1 MVSRSDTNPTA
12 LITRGEFDQAF
23 ANPTEELNRTAQ
35 NIGTRLHTE
44 KADSRGSASG
54 AKTRCREETV
64 SQVAGTMTKVVE
76 EAHSLGVKEKVI
88 QAALDGLSEILTDV
102 ASNTSHET
110 TVALR
115 RADESAQE
123 APRVNAVLNEAD
135 KCVEDLNERLQK
147 LETN

>member
-12 LITRGEFDQAF
+12 LITRCEFDQAF
-23 ANPTEELNRTAQ
+23 TNPTEELNRTAQ

-44 KADSRGSASG
+44 KADSGGSASG

-88 QAALDGLSEILTDV
+88 QAALDGLSENLTDV

-110 TVALR
+110 TGALR
-115 RADESAQE
+115 RGMSQHNKRAELTQS
-123 APRVNAVLNEAD
+123 
-135 KCVEDLNERLQK
+135 
-147 LETN
+147 